1 MTTFGYAG
9 KILRVDLSLGSITE
23 VSTSNYADRFLGGRG
38 LAAKIYWDEVP
49 PEVGALEPGNRL
61 IFTTGPLGGIPIVG
75 GSRWTVCGKSAAT
88 QTFSYCNM
96 GGRWGAE
103 LKFAGFDA
111 VVTYGKSKKPVY
123 LLIDGE
129 RAELK
134 DASGIWGKGTVEAR
148 DTLKAEH
155 GESARVVAIGPAGEN
170 MVIMATFLADN
181 DASGSGQLAASM
193 GAKNF
198 KSIVVKGA
206 GKKVEIAK
214 EDEFRQLTEH
224 YRELKVAYPS
234 YDWQQIS
241 RWSPDMIQD
250 LRMIPPEE
258 LKKEPCYGCLGQCA
272 RNSYQATDGSKGKF
286 TCHSAFFYQP
296 AAEKYYGAWN
306 EIPFHATR
314 LCDSYGLNTMTI
326 DKIMNWLD
334 IHYRA
339 GYLTDENTGIPLSK
353 FGSQEYIKTLLHKI
367 SFREGIGDVLAQ
379 GLERAPELLPN
390 GVRESQKAGLLDNPA
405 YFDPYGPRYLIMNGM
420 IYAMEPTF
428 AVGQLIEVGVILS
441 QWRAWTFGLSHMS
454 TDTVREIARQFWGG
468 EAAAD
473 FTTFDGMALACRMI
487 QDREYANECLIMCD
501 WLWPVTQLEFTDDH
515 VGDPTLESQF
525 HSTVTGKDID
535 MEGLYR
541 VGERVFN
548 LQRAIMV
555 REGHAGREFD
565 MLDERCFTEPLE
577 YDMSNPDCI
586 VPDKDGNII
595 SRKGEIVDREKWEE
609 LKTEYYQLRKW
620 DPTTGLQ
627 TRQTLEELDLR
638 EVAEDLEKR
647 GFLTTGCD
655 TR

>member
-1 MTTFGYAG
+1 MATSGYAG
-9 KILRVDLSLGSITE
+9 KILRVNLSSGE
-23 VSTSNYADRFLGGRG
+23 MEYQSTSDYADRFLGGRG

-49 PEVGALEPGNRL
+49 PDVGALDPGNRL
-61 IFTTGPLGGIPIVG
+61 IFATGPLGGIPIIG
-75 GSRWTVCGKSAAT
+75 GSRWTICGKSAAT
-88 QTFSYCNM
+88 ETFSYCNL

-111 VVTYGKSKKPVY
+111 LVTYGKSEKPVY
-123 LLIDGE
+123 LLIDGDK
-129 RAELK
+129 AELK

-148 DTLKAEH
+148 DTLKVKH

-193 GAKNF
+193 GAKNL
-198 KSIVVKGA
+198 KAIVVKGV
-206 GKKVEIAK
+206 GRKVEIAK
-214 EDEFRQLTEH
+214 EDDFRQLAEH
-224 YRELKVAYPS
+224 YRDLKVAYPS

-241 RWSPDMIQD
+241 RWSPDMILD
-250 LRMIPPEE
+250 FRMIPPEE
-258 LKKEPCYGCLGQCA
+258 LKRDPCYGCLGQCA
-272 RNSYQATDGSKGKF
+272 RNTYQAADGSKGKF

-296 AAEKYYGAWN
+296 AAEKYYGEFN
-306 EIPFHATR
+306 EVPFHATR

-326 DKIMNWLD
+326 DRIMNWLD
-334 IHYRA
+334 IHYRV

-353 FGSQEYIKTLLHKI
+353 FGSHEYIELLLHKI
-367 SFREGIGDVLAQ
+367 AFREGIGDILAQ
-379 GLERAPELLPN
+379 GLERTPELLPN
-390 GVRESQKAGLLDNPA
+390 GVQEIQKAGLLDKSA
-405 YFDPYGPRYLIMNGM
+405 YFDPYGPRYVIMNGM

-454 TDTVREIARQFWGG
+454 TDTVREIARRFWGG

-473 FTTFDGMALACRMI
+473 FTTYEGKALACMMI

-501 WLWPVTQLEFTDDH
+501 WLWPVTQLQFTEDH
-515 VGDPTLESQF
+515 AGDPTLESRF
-525 HSTVTGKDID
+525 LSAVIGEDID
-535 MEGLYR
+535 VEGLYR
-541 VGERVFN
+541 IGKRVFN

-565 MLDERCFTEPLE
+565 TLDERCFIEPLE

-586 VPDKDGNII
+586 VPDKDGNIV
-595 SRKGEIVDREKWEE
+595 SRKGEIVDRKKWED

-620 DPTTGLQ
+620 DLETGLQ
-627 TRQTLEELDLR
+627 TRQILEDLDLR
-638 EVAEDLEKR
+638 EVADDLEKR
-647 GFLTTGCD
+647 DLLVAS
-655 TR
+655 